1 MLNTLYLWYLQ
12 RQMRMLQ
19 KKARNSKEYWKLL
32 STINVRK
39 IPRENNIIVTSV
51 TDIPGPLRSDF
62 SDGSFLPCLK

>member
-1 MLNTLYLWYLQ
+1 MVFTTPDADAP
-12 RQMRMLQ
+12 

-39 IPRENNIIVTSV
+39 IPRENNIIVMSV
-51 TDIPGPLRSDF
+51 TDIPVPLRSDF